1 MTHPAR
7 EAATRLIHVVLPR
20 FNMLALNGL
29 QEPAR
34 IANYLSQVPHYRSSL
49 HAADGPLITASN
61 GVALNCAPLPVQL
74 ERHDIIFVFG
84 SWGSEHYRNPALFSW
99 LRLQA
104 HAGMQI
110 CAVDMGTYILARAGL
125 LSGRKATLHWS
136 YLPGFQEEF
145 PDIDVVEQLFTRD
158 GAIMTCSGG
167 TAGIDLMLT
176 LIQTKYGAPLAGEV
190 SDQMMHHPVRPD
202 YTRQRVMLGRSTE
215 ELPDSV
221 RAAVDLIA
229 DNISE
234 PLKVPEIARRVGLSQ
249 RQLIRE
255 FSKVVGCSIV
265 QFALLMRLQHA
276 RVLLVTTGLSI
287 RDVSAASGF
296 NSLAHFAYAFKKYF
310 GKRPSDYR
318 QAWPVEEAEPHWP
331 GTLSSLLDLIDVN
344 EQMP

>member
-1 MTHPAR
+1 MSHPAP
-7 EAATRLIHVVLPR
+7 APTRLVHVLLPR

-29 QEPAR
+29 REPAR
-34 IANYLSQVPHYRSSL
+34 IANYLSPAPRYHSSL
-49 HAADGPLITASN
+49 HAADGPRIIASN
-61 GVALNCAPLPVQL
+61 GTELPCAPLPERL
-74 ERHDIIFVFG
+74 DRHDIIFVSG

-104 HAGMQI
+104 RAGLRI
-110 CAVDMGTYILARAGL
+110 CAVDVGAYILARAGL
-125 LSGRKATLHWS
+125 LSGRLATLHWS

-145 PDIDVVEQLFTRD
+145 PDIDVVEQLFTQD
-158 GAIMTCSGG
+158 GAMMTCSGG

-176 LIQTKYGAPLAGEV
+176 LIQNTHGTPLAGEV

-202 YTRQRVMLGRSTE
+202 HARQRVTLGRGTS
-215 ELPDSV
+215 ELPGPV
-221 RAAVDLIA
+221 RATVDLIA
-229 DNISE
+229 RNISE

-255 FSKVVGCSIV
+255 FSKVMGCSVV

-276 RVLLVTTGLSI
+276 RVLLVTTDLSI

-296 NSLAHFAYAFKKYF
+296 NSLAHFAYSFKKCF

-318 QAWPVEEAEPHWP
+318 QAWPADEAEPHWP
-331 GTLSSLLDLIDVN
+331 GTLSSLLDSMAVD
-344 EQMP
+344 ERAP